1 LKAGIDLISRR
12 AQDELFHIYQ
22 RKTGIPHQR
31 DGSIRGVLN
40 MLIDLIG
47 VGRAML
53 NTADWA
59 VVSMNDDKSTVEQT
73 VAWMTEHS
81 F

>member
-31 DGSIRGVLN
+31 DGSIRCKKKRAVKNRIENPILHSSGSFVYFSFRPS
-40 MLIDLIG
+40 
-47 VGRAML
+47 GRFFRF
-53 NTADWA
+53 
-59 VVSMNDDKSTVEQT
+59 
-73 VAWMTEHS
+73 S